1 MTWKRSSTWMAVEQ
15 RLRTTLRNACHMSLA
30 TNTIA
35 LERSSPSMSKKVLKD
50 LDRAVTRHVQQP
62 RRIRGRSGRRA

>member
-1 MTWKRSSTWMAVEQ
+1 MWKRSSTWIAVEQ

-35 LERSSPSMSKKVLKD
+35 LERSSPSMSKKALKD
-50 LDRAVTRHVQQP
+50 PTVRSRATCS
-62 RRIRGRSGRRA
+62 RRLHPWSIW